1 MAQQCFRYA
10 VLSSPVG
17 PITVVEGDRGVV
29 AVEFGEPGPAA
40 LAARLAAALGG
51 EVVIE
56 KRARLRAT
64 TELAEYFRGR
74 RRTFGVSIDFSLTS
88 GFQRHVL
95 ERLARVAFG
104 QLTTYGELA
113 KGVGKPGAARAVGV
127 AMAKNPLPIL
137 VPCHRVVASDGSLGG
152 FSGGLDVKRRLHQ
165 HEGLDELAG
174 GWVTKRERR
183 LGLARQPR

>member
-1 MAQQCFRYA
+1 MAQQSFRYA

-17 PITVVEGDRGVV
+17 PITVVEGERGVV
-29 AVEFGEPGPAA
+29 AVDFGEPSAKA
-40 LAARLAAALGG
+40 LCARLEAALGA
-51 EVVIE
+51 EVVLE

-74 RRTFGVSIDFSLTS
+74 RRTFGVAVDYSLAND
-88 GFQRHVL
+88 FQRRVL
-95 ERLARVAFG
+95 QRLARVGFG

-165 HEGLDELAG
+165 HEGLDALGG
-174 GWVTKRERR
+174 GWLTKRERQ
-183 LGLARQPR
+183 LGLAR